1 MPIEETEYEEITQ
14 AVLREPE
21 ALYSLPEKLNIYID
35 ESGNL
40 DNRTA
45 NSRYYIISLV
55 FHEGDEEDL
64 AGEEEKLEEACAR
77 PSYPGHCFHTGP
89 LIHHKEQYAEENLE

>member
-1 MPIEETEYEEITQ
+1 MPIEETECEEITQ

-21 ALYSLPEKLNIYID
+21 ALYSLPEKLDIYID

-45 NSRYYIISLV
+45 DSRYYIISLV

-64 AGEEEKLEEACAR
+64 AGEEEKLESICTPGLSR
-77 PSYPGHCFHTGP
+77 TLLLYRTFDPSQGAIC
-89 LIHHKEQYAEENLE
+89 